1 MELKN
6 ILLISV
12 FISMLFLIFFI
23 IYRVSPEFRELFIH
37 LDEDKVDFY
46 AFLHE
51 LERDNNSDDYDLS
64 ISNKLCRMN
73 SKTFFDKVPFVNL
86 LESKDLKGFVK
97 NKKVEELPKNTI
109 LVVLDHPFKS
119 TCVSNKNF
127 ENFLDN
133 ENISL
138 CIAEN
143 WFDEEHKKFRFWP
156 IGLESKMIK
165 NKQKL
170 VKKIDDVNKSKT
182 KIKKKYI
189 LSNSHFLYYKKPA
202 SGWQN
207 EREDMF
213 NTLKNSKKV
222 DFWKNKK
229 SQEQTLMSMRR
240 YYYNLAPSGNGLD
253 THRFYES
260 YWMNTTPV
268 IKDGPLKNL
277 YKKFPNIK
285 IVKDWKEVE
294 DLPKEE
300 KEEENNYEMIEL
312 GFWLSEYLRDRCE
325 FVYDSKIQNRKETV
339 RKLLSKK
346 DKIIFYVVEG
356 QVDEDK
362 IVREY
367 FNYKFKNVFRMY
379 KAKEYEIFIFQPTQ
393 KNIEYFN

>member
-6 ILLISV
+6 ILLISLAV
-12 FISMLFLIFFI
+12 SMIILIFSVLYKVSPGFRDNFI
-23 IYRVSPEFRELFIH
+23 I
-37 LDEDKVDFY
+37 LDEDKVNFY

-51 LERDNNSDDYDLS
+51 LEKDNNSEDYDLTT
-64 ISNKLCRMN
+64 SNKLCRMN
-73 SKTFFDKVPFVNL
+73 SKNYFSKIPFVKL
-86 LESKDLKGFVK
+86 LESKELKGFIK
-97 NKKVEELPKNTI
+97 NKKVQELPKNTI
-109 LVVLDHPFKS
+109 LVVLDNPFKS

-143 WFDEEHKKFRFWP
+143 WFDKENKKFRYWP

-170 VKKIDDVNKSKT
+170 VKKIDNMNKSKT

-189 LSNSHFLYYKKPA
+189 LSNAHFFFYKKPA
-202 SGWQN
+202 SGWEN

-213 NTLKNSKKV
+213 NKLKKSKKI

-229 SQEQTLMSMRR
+229 SQEQTLISMKR
-240 YYYNLAPSGNGLD
+240 YLYNLSPSGNGLD
-253 THRFYES
+253 CHRTYES
-260 YWMNTTPV
+260 YWLNIKPV
-268 IKDGPLKNL
+268 VKDGPLTPL

-300 KEEENNYEMIEL
+300 ETENNYEMIEL
-312 GFWLSEYLRDRCE
+312 GFWLNEYLRDRCE
-325 FVYDSKIQNRKETV
+325 FVYDSKIKNRKETM

-356 QVDEDK
+356 QVDENK

-379 KAKEYEIFIFQPTQ
+379 KVNEYEIFVFQPTR